1 VATATEKSL
10 KINQKIMTAFTEFL
24 TIVII
29 GAIIG
34 FLRLKKGDDNPT
46 ILKKFGIGLLIGFFA
61 LWALNVLIYR

>member
-1 VATATEKSL
+1 
-10 KINQKIMTAFTEFL
+10 MTAFTEFL